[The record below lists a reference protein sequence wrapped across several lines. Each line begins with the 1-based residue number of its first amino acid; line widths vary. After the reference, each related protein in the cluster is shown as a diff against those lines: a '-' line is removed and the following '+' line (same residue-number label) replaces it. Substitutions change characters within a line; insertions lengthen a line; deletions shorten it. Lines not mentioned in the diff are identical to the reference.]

1 MHLRPIGRPILLA
14 AGPLATQ
21 RVFVESLHTVP
32 RLASISGAKQAL
44 RRGSRIPDVVLLGMS
59 RSQPE
64 DMVHHEAFLP
74 FGHFWKGRWG
84 LRLFPG
90 LAEICGPEDRGTKVA
105 GARRREQGSP
115 ISRVEHEMV
124 HDVAQKHRLCQLPGS
139 TGAVAAQ
146 EERTLA
152 GADEQG
158 HRALSR
164 FERVRCRRDGSPAYC
179 WHNGP
184 PCGQNLFQLAIWAS
198 AWRPVPVSRPAW
210 PSGQRR
216 PWP

>member
-1 MHLRPIGRPILLA
+1 MHLRPVGRPILLA

-21 RVFVESLHTVP
+21 RVLVESLHALP
-32 RLASISGAKQAL
+32 CLASIFGAKQAL

-84 LRLFPG
+84 LSLFPG
-90 LAEICGPEDRGTKVA
+90 LAEICGPEDSGTKVA
-105 GARRREQGSP
+105 GARRREQRSP

-124 HDVAQKHRLCQLPGS
+124 HDVAEKHRLCQLPSS

-152 GADEQG
+152 GADQQRD
-158 HRALSR
+158 RASGR
-164 FERVRCRRDGSPAYC
+164 FGRGRDS
-179 WHNGP
+179 
-184 PCGQNLFQLAIWAS
+184 LFF
-198 AWRPVPVSRPAW
+198 R
-210 PSGQRR
+210 
-216 PWP
+216 